1 MRDEAYLM
9 HQTSLL
15 NDPKYADMVLVA
27 QGPHPHTGVSERR
40 TFYCHKVILASRST
54 YFDLLFG
61 SGGGAA
67 GITAFCTAFC
77 RHALAMPPAL
87 NDPSAP
93 AASV

>member
-1 MRDEAYLM
+1 MRDEGYLM

-27 QGPHPHTGVSERR
+27 EGPHPHTGVTERR

-61 SGGGAA
+61 SGEGRSRQPQLVS
-67 GITAFCTAFC
+67 TTLRLCS
-77 RHALAMPPAL
+77 L
-87 NDPSAP
+87 S
-93 AASV
+93 

>member
-1 MRDEAYLM
+1 MVMRDEAYLT

-27 QGPHPHTGVSERR
+27 EGPHPHTGISQRR

-61 SGGGAA
+61 SGEGAA
-67 GITAFCTAFC
+67 GTTASCHC
-77 RHALAMPPAL
+77 ALAMLPAL
-87 NDPSAP
+87 IDPSAP
-93 AASV
+93 AAST